1 MKKQYKQPAF
11 TQIILTTKRLVATSI
26 IVDDEAQDGI
36 SGDVKEFMD
45 TDDVIGDVNLWDD
58 LW

>member
-1 MKKQYKQPAF
+1 MKKQYKQPAYV
-11 TQIILTTKRLVATSI
+11 QIILTTKRLVATSI
-26 IVDDEAQDGI
+26 IVDNEAQDDI

>member
-1 MKKQYKQPAF
+1 V
-11 TQIILTTKRLVATSI
+11 QIILTTKRLVATSI
-26 IVDDEAQDGI
+26 IVDNKAQDGI

>member
-36 SGDVKEFMD
+36 SGDVKEYMD
-45 TDDVIGDVNLWDD
+45 TEDVLGDVNLWDEV
-58 LW
+58 W

>member
-1 MKKQYKQPAF
+1 M
-11 TQIILTTKRLVATSI
+11 QIILTDKRLIATSI

-45 TDDVIGDVNLWDD
+45 TDDVIGDVNLWDEV
-58 LW
+58 W

>member
-1 MKKQYKQPAF
+1 M
-11 TQIILTTKRLVATSI
+11 QIILTNKRLVATSI
-26 IVDDEAQDGI
+26 IVDNEAQDDI

-45 TDDVIGDVNLWDD
+45 IDDVIGDVNLWDN

>member
-1 MKKQYKQPAF
+1 MKKQYKQPAYV
-11 TQIILTTKRLVATSI
+11 QIILTTKRLVATSI